1 MSKKNITNE
10 DVVNEAREQEVIEV
24 EAKDAEQTE
33 KPSEPETKEVTT
45 KEEKVPFRKRKAF
58 KVIAAVGA
66 GLAGVTVV
74 GAKLISSFGNK
85 KWDEG
90 YEEGWHDGQDT
101 WPGPSEPEEPQ
112 EIETQEEIEYPED
125 E

>member
-1 MSKKNITNE
+1 MSKKITNE
-10 DVVNEAREQEVIEV
+10 DVVKEVKEQEVIEA
-24 EAKDAEQTE
+24 EARDAEVSE
-33 KPSEPETKEVTT
+33 KLSEPETKKDVTT
-45 KEEKVPFRKRKAF
+45 NEEKVPFYKKKPF

-66 GLAGVTVV
+66 GLAGVAVV
-74 GAKLISSFGNK
+74 GAKVISSFGNK
-85 KWDEG
+85 KWNEG

-101 WPGPSEPEEPQ
+101 WPGPSEPEAPQ

>member
-1 MSKKNITNE
+1 MSKKITNE
-10 DVVNEAREQEVIEV
+10 DVVKEVKNQEVIEA
-24 EAKDAEQTE
+24 EARDAEVSE
-33 KPSEPETKEVTT
+33 KPSEPETKKDVTT
-45 KEEKVPFRKRKAF
+45 KEEKVPFRKKAL
-58 KVIAAVGA
+58 KVIAAAGA
-66 GLAGVTVV
+66 GLVGVTVV
-74 GAKLISSFGNK
+74 GVKLISSFGNK
-85 KWDEG
+85 KWNEG

>member
-10 DVVNEAREQEVIEV
+10 DVIQEVKDQEVIET
-24 EAKDAEQTE
+24 EARDAEQTE
-33 KPSEPETKEVTT
+33 KPSEPETKEVA
-45 KEEKVPFRKRKAF
+45 KEEKVPFYKKKPF

-66 GLAGVTVV
+66 GLAGAAVV
-74 GAKLISSFGNK
+74 GAKVISSFGNK

-90 YEEGWHDGQDT
+90 YEEGWNDGQST
-101 WPGPSEPEEPQ
+101 WPEPSEPEEPQ